1 MLHLLVLSVSFLT
14 VVLFTVGIYNFL
26 FASRLAVLQR
36 LETYTLDEQ
45 AFEEIEANRGEG
57 IRRELLKMMGMLGKF
72 FSRGSKMADLQ
83 ITLIQAHMLMR
94 AEEFIGLVLF
104 FGAGVFFFI
113 YLLMGN
119 VWAASLIGLLS
130 FKLPGIYIN
139 IKKNKRML
147 TLNLQLP
154 EALNLISN
162 GLRAGYSFTQAMAVV
177 SREMQPPISYEF
189 GRVLKENAL
198 GKTMDDALMN
208 FSRRT
213 DNEDIDLFITA
224 LLIQRQVGGNLAE
237 ILDNIGHTIR
247 ERVRIQ
253 GEIKTLTAQGR
264 MSAIIIV
271 ALPIGVAAFI
281 SVLNPE
287 YMLPLIQEPLGRI
300 MIGMAALSQFIGIV
314 FIRRIVNIE
323 I

>member
-1 MLHLLVLSVSFLT
+1 MLYFLVMASLFLT
-14 VVLFTVGIYNFL
+14 VVFLTVGIYNFI
-26 FASRLAVLQR
+26 FASRLAVLHR
-36 LETYTLDEQ
+36 LETYTLDEHIV
-45 AFEEIEANRGEG
+45 EEIEANRGG
-57 IRRELLKMMGMLGKF
+57 VKRELLKIMGILGRIF
-72 FSRGSKMADLQ
+72 PRRSKMADLQ
-83 ITLIQAHMLMR
+83 NQLVQAHILMR
-94 AEEFIGLVLF
+94 AEEFIGLVFLF
-104 FGAGVFFFI
+104 GIGAFI
-113 YLLMGN
+113 LFYLFIGDLLM
-119 VWAASLIGLLS
+119 ALIIGLLS
-130 FKLPGIYIN
+130 LKLPGMFIH
-139 IKKNKRML
+139 IKKDKRML

-177 SREMQPPISYEF
+177 SREMQTPISYEF
-189 GRVLKENAL
+189 GRILKENAL
-198 GKTMDDALMN
+198 GKTMDDALLN
-208 FSRRT
+208 FSART
-213 DNEDIDLFITA
+213 DNEDIDLFVTA

-300 MIGMAALSQFIGIV
+300 MIAMAILSQFMGIV
-314 FIRRIVNIE
+314 FIRKIINIE